1 MILPAQVELLAWKG
15 FGTISSGAS
24 KTAASQRPSRNWTEA
39 SGASDLGSDP
49 SRPVLRPESRSI
61 MQSELRAEAAK
72 ERSAPSPPAAA
83 DATFIVLQPI
93 LSKGQGGAGFNI
105 PRPTERRET
114 TDGSGELASD

>member
-1 MILPAQVELLAWKG
+1 MILPAQVELLACEG

-39 SGASDLGSDP
+39 SGASDPGSDP

-61 MQSELRAEAAK
+61 VQSELRAEAAK
-72 ERSAPSPPAAA
+72 ERSAPSPRRSRRDLYCPSAHFSARGREGR
-83 DATFIVLQPI
+83 
-93 LSKGQGGAGFNI
+93 LSTY

-114 TDGSGELASD
+114 TGGSGELA